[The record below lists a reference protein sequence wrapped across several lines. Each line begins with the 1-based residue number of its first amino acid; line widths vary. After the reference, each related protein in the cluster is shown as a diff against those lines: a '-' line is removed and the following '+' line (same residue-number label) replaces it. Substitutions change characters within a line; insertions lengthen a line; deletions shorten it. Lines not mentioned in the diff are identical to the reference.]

1 MQWNAGPQAGF
12 SPVEPWLPVAEDYRQ
27 VNVEK
32 QKHDEASMLTL
43 YRRLIEMRRNE
54 PALRV
59 GRYRPAGVQGDVFGF
74 FREYGE
80 TRFLVVVNLGHEEG
94 QLTLPSHLR
103 TEGEVVMDTH
113 ADQIGRSINS
123 EIPIAGDEG
132 LIARVR

>member
-1 MQWNAGPQAGF
+1 MKSEPGF
-12 SPVEPWLPVAEDYRQ
+12 SRVEPWLPVAEDYRQ

-32 QKHDEASMLTL
+32 QRRDETSMLTL

-59 GRYRPAGVQGDVFGF
+59 GRYRPAGVQDDVFGF

-80 TRFLVVVNLGHEEG
+80 TRLLVVVNLGHREG
-94 QLTLPSHLR
+94 PLTLPNHLR
-103 TEGEVVMDTH
+103 MEGEVVMDTH
-113 ADQIGRSINS
+113 AARIGGTIGS
-123 EIPIAGDEG
+123 EIPMAGDEG